1 MRVAQA
7 ACAAVVAEAHQT
19 LDPILFI
26 QPMPSADGVVVQ
38 IQDLRGRLAAH
49 PVVQQQQRVGP
60 SGQAMRSRSVPRQF
74 GQVLTRFGVEEA
86 SADHAM
92 TRVAA
97 ELIRKGLFR
106 VPAES
111 GYTLKSRTK

>member
-1 MRVAQA
+1 
-7 ACAAVVAEAHQT
+7 

-26 QPMPSADGVVVQ
+26 KQMPGADGVVVQ
-38 IQDLRGRLAAH
+38 QQDLRDVAAAH
-49 PVVQQQQRVGP
+49 PVIQQHQRVRAP
-60 SGQAMRSRSVPRQF
+60 GQAMRSRSVPRQL
-74 GQVLTRFGVEEA
+74 GQVLTRFGVKEA

-97 ELIRKGLFR
+97 ELIRKCLFR

-111 GYTLKSRTK
+111 GYTSRRETKSSSPGWS